1 MTGEISLETLVQEQS
16 VTFVVIN
23 PRAKFTCAEQRP
35 LLVIR
40 CNNVDRRLLVPEQ
53 SDGKD
58 QDWED
63 ESNCRG

>member
-1 MTGEISLETLVQEQS
+1 MTGKISLETLVQEQS
-16 VTFVVIN
+16 VTFVVID

-53 SDGKD
+53 TDGKD

-63 ESNCRG
+63 ESNCRD